1 MTNYGAPTS
10 PIEFSGS
17 ADEMASHFADAAVA
31 VPEAVLVS
39 LRGVCAAVTAD
50 AGEAAE
56 AGRDWW
62 PLAMHWALAGET
74 PARAAVVCTPSSTEE
89 VAAVLR
95 VCNEAHIPVTPVAG
109 RSGVCGAS
117 VPVFGGVALDLTGLK
132 GIVEVDD
139 ASLLVRAKAG
149 TFGDVFEDDLRAQ
162 HGITVGHWPQSIALS
177 TVGGWVAC
185 RGAGQ
190 YSTRY
195 GKIEDI
201 VRDLEVVL
209 ADGTVLHT
217 GGRGPRQAVGPD
229 LNQLFVG
236 SEGTLG
242 VVTEV
247 QFRAHPI
254 PTGTGR
260 AAYGFESFAAGLEA
274 CRLILRT
281 DANPAV
287 LRLYDARESRRHFD
301 TPRGQAVLLVL
312 DEAEQVLVDA
322 NLSVCADV
330 AARCGAEVLD
340 PQLLD
345 HWLATRNDVAGL
357 EKAVRGGIVVDTTEI
372 SGRWRDLPAIYDA
385 VVAAMDAIP
394 GTIACTSHQS
404 HAYTDGACLYFTWAG
419 APQPT
424 GADAETAGVEAW
436 YRQGWDTVSQTV
448 LAHGGALSH
457 HHGVG
462 LNRGRFLV
470 DAMGAPAFDL
480 LHSVKQALDPN
491 GILNPG
497 KFFPDTPWGRVPW
510 E

>member
-1 MTNYGAPTS
+1 MTNRGSPTP
-10 PIEFSGS
+10 PIEFSTDAAKTTS
-17 ADEMASHFADAAVA
+17 RFASLAVA
-31 VPEAVLVS
+31 VPEAVRTRL
-39 LRGVCAAVTAD
+39 GDVCANVSSD
-50 AGEAAE
+50 EAETAE

-74 PARAAVVCTPSSTEE
+74 PARASVLARPASTAE
-89 VAAVLR
+89 VSEVLR
-95 VCNEAHIPVTPVAG
+95 VCNDAAIPVTPVAG

-117 VPVFGGVALDLTGLK
+117 VPVFGGVALDLTGMS
-132 GIVEVDD
+132 GITDVDD
-139 ASLLVRAKAG
+139 ASLLVRARAG
-149 TFGDVFEDDLRAQ
+149 TFGDVFEDELRAD
-162 HGITVGHWPQSIALS
+162 HSLTVGHWPQSIALS

-201 VRDLEVVL
+201 VRGLEVVL
-209 ADGTVLHT
+209 ADGTVVQT

-242 VVTEV
+242 VITET
-247 QFRAHPI
+247 QFRAHPV
-254 PTGTGR
+254 PTSEGR
-260 AAYGFESFAAGLEA
+260 GAYGFASFAAGLEA
-274 CRLILRT
+274 CRLVLRA

-301 TPRGQAVLLVL
+301 TPRGQCVLLVL
-312 DEAEQVLVDA
+312 DEADPHLVAGNLAVVNDA
-322 NLSVCADV
+322 CAR
-330 AARCGAEVLD
+330 AGAERLD
-340 PQLLD
+340 DHLLD
-345 HWLATRNDVAGL
+345 HWLASRNDVAGL

-372 SGRWRDLPAIYDA
+372 SARWRDLPTIYDA
-385 VVAAMDAIP
+385 VVAAMEALP
-394 GTIACTSHQS
+394 GTIAITSHQS

-419 APQPT
+419 TPQQE
-424 GADAETAGVEAW
+424 GAEAW
-436 YRQGWDTVSQTV
+436 YRLGWDTVTNTV

-462 LNRGRFLV
+462 LNRGRFLQ
-470 DAMGAPAFDL
+470 DALGAAGYGVL
-480 LHSVKQALDPN
+480 QSMKTALDPN

-497 KFFPDTPWGRVPW
+497 KFFPDTPWGAVPW
-510 E
+510 L

>member
-1 MTNYGAPTS
+1 
-10 PIEFSGS
+10 
-17 ADEMASHFADAAVA
+17 VA
-31 VPEAVLVS
+31 VPDDVLAR
-39 LRGVCAAVTAD
+39 LRDACAAVTTD
-50 AGEAAE
+50 AGSAAE

-62 PLAMHWALAGET
+62 PLAMHWALDGET
-74 PARAAVVCTPSSTEE
+74 PARAGVVARPSSTAE
-89 VAAVLR
+89 VAAVLA
-95 VCNEAHIPVTPVAG
+95 VCNAARIPVTPVAG

-117 VPVFGGVALDLTGLK
+117 IPVFGGVALDLTGLE
-132 GIVEVDD
+132 GIVDVDD
-139 ASLLVRAKAG
+139 ASLLVTARAG
-149 TFGDVFEDDLRAQ
+149 TFGDVFEDELRAAYDL
-162 HGITVGHWPQSIALS
+162 TVGHWPQSIALS

-201 VRDLEVVL
+201 VRGLEVVL
-209 ADGTVLHT
+209 ADGTIVHT

-242 VVTEV
+242 VITEA
-247 QFRAHPI
+247 QFRAHPV
-254 PTGTGR
+254 PTSEGR
-260 AAYGFESFAAGLEA
+260 AAYGFSSFAAGLEA
-274 CRLILRT
+274 CRLVLRA

-301 TPRGQAVLLVL
+301 TPRGQCVLLVL
-312 DEAEQVLVDA
+312 DEAEAALVAGNLAVVEDA
-322 NLSVCADV
+322 CA
-330 AARCGAEVLD
+330 REGAELLD
-340 PQLLD
+340 PHLLD
-345 HWLATRNDVAGL
+345 HWLETRNDVAGL
-357 EKAVRGGIVVDTTEI
+357 EKAVRGGLVVDTTEI

-385 VVAAMDAIP
+385 VVAAMEAVP
-394 GTIACTSHQS
+394 GTIAVTSHQS

-419 APQPT
+419 TPQ
-424 GADAETAGVEAW
+424 DDGVEAW
-436 YRQGWDTVSQTV
+436 YRRGWDTVTNTV

-462 LNRGRFLV
+462 LNRGRFLE
-470 DAMGAPAFDL
+470 DALGTGYDVLASM
-480 LHSVKQALDPN
+480 KKALDPN

>member
-1 MTNYGAPTS
+1 MTNRGAPTP
-10 PIEFSGS
+10 PIEF
-17 ADEMASHFADAAVA
+17 ASDASSVTAHFADGAVA
-31 VPEAVLVS
+31 VPDDVLAR
-39 LRGVCAAVTAD
+39 LRDVCAAVSVDAAD
-50 AGEAAE
+50 TAE

-62 PLAMHWALAGET
+62 PLAMHWAMAGET
-74 PARAAVVCTPSSTEE
+74 PARAGAVCTPSSTDE

-95 VCNEAHIPVTPVAG
+95 LCNDARIPVTPVAG

-117 VPVFGGVALDLTGLK
+117 VPVFGGVGLDLTGMK
-132 GIVEVDD
+132 GIVDVDD
-139 ASLLVRAKAG
+139 ASLLVNVRAG
-149 TFGDVFEDDLRAQ
+149 TFGDVFEDDLRAE
-162 HGITVGHWPQSIALS
+162 HGLTCGHWPQSIALS
-177 TVGGWVAC
+177 TIGGWVAC

-201 VRDLEVVL
+201 VRGLEVVL
-209 ADGTVLHT
+209 ADGTVVHT

-242 VVTEV
+242 VITEA
-247 QFRAHPI
+247 QFRAHPV

-260 AAYGFESFAAGLEA
+260 AAYGFQSFAAGLEA
-274 CRLILRT
+274 CRLILRA

-287 LRLYDARESRRHFD
+287 LRLYDGRESRRHFD
-301 TPRGQAVLLVL
+301 TPRGLSVLLVL
-312 DEAEQVLVDA
+312 DEADQALVDA
-322 NLSVCADV
+322 NLAVVEDACA
-330 AARCGAEVLD
+330 REGAQLLD
-340 PQLLD
+340 PHLLD
-345 HWLATRNDVAGL
+345 HWLETRNDVAGL

-385 VVAAMDAIP
+385 VVAAMEALP
-394 GTIACTSHQS
+394 GYIACTSHQS

-419 APQPT
+419 A
-424 GADAETAGVEAW
+424 AEAGDVEDW
-436 YRQGWDTVSQTV
+436 YRHGWDTVTNTV

-462 LNRGRFLV
+462 LNRGRFLA
-470 DAMGAPAFDL
+470 DALGQPAFDL
-480 LHSVKQALDPN
+480 LASVKHALDPN

-497 KFFPDTPWGRVPW
+497 KFFADTPFGQVPW
-510 E
+510 R

>member
-1 MTNYGAPTS
+1 MN
-10 PIEFSGS
+10 
-17 ADEMASHFADAAVA
+17 
-31 VPEAVLVS
+31 
-39 LRGVCAAVTAD
+39 
-50 AGEAAE
+50 
-56 AGRDWW
+56 
-62 PLAMHWALAGET
+62 GET
-74 PARAAVVCTPSSTEE
+74 PARAGAVCTPASTAE

-95 VCNEAHIPVTPVAG
+95 VCNDARVPVTPVAG

-117 VPVFGGVALDLTGLK
+117 VPVFGGVALDLTGLN
-132 GIVEVDD
+132 GIVDVDD
-139 ASLLVRAKAG
+139 ASLLVNVRAG

-162 HGITVGHWPQSIALS
+162 YGLTCGHWPQSIALS
-177 TVGGWVAC
+177 TIGGWVAC

-217 GGRGPRQAVGPD
+217 AGRGPRQAVGPD

-242 VVTEV
+242 VVTEA
-247 QFRAHPI
+247 QFRAHPV
-254 PTGTGR
+254 PTGEGR
-260 AAYGFESFAAGLEA
+260 AAYGFDSFAAGLEA
-274 CRLILRT
+274 CRLILRA

-301 TPRGQAVLLVL
+301 TPRGQCVLLVL
-312 DEAEQVLVDA
+312 DEAPPALVAGNLAVIEDA
-322 NLSVCADV
+322 CA
-330 AARCGAEVLD
+330 REGAQLLD
-340 PQLLD
+340 HHLLD
-345 HWLATRNDVAGL
+345 HWLDTRNDVAGL
-357 EKAVRGGIVVDTTEI
+357 EKAVRGGIVVDTTEV
-372 SGRWRDLPAIYDA
+372 SGRWRDLPAMYDA
-385 VVAAMDAIP
+385 VVAAMDAVP

-419 APQPT
+419 A
-424 GADAETAGVEAW
+424 ADDGDVEGW
-436 YRQGWDTVSQTV
+436 YRRAWDTVTNTV

-462 LNRGRFLV
+462 LNRSRFLA
-470 DAMGAPAFDL
+470 DAMGQPVLDML
-480 LHSVKQALDPN
+480 GSIKHALDPN

-497 KFFPDTPWGRVPW
+497 KFFADTPWGTVPW
-510 E
+510 R

>member
-1 MTNYGAPTS
+1 VTNRGAPTP
-10 PIEFSGS
+10 PIEFPTDAGS
-17 ADEMASHFADAAVA
+17 TSSHFGAAAVA
-31 VPEAVLVS
+31 VPDDVLAR
-39 LRGVCAAVTAD
+39 LRDACAAVTTD
-50 AGEAAE
+50 AGSAAE

-62 PLAMHWALAGET
+62 PLAMHWALDGET
-74 PARAAVVCTPSSTEE
+74 PARAGVVARPSSTAE
-89 VAAVLR
+89 VAAVLA
-95 VCNEAHIPVTPVAG
+95 VCNAARIPVTPVAG

-117 VPVFGGVALDLTGLK
+117 IPVFGGVALDLTGLE
-132 GIVEVDD
+132 GIVDVDD
-139 ASLLVRAKAG
+139 ASLLVTARAG
-149 TFGDVFEDDLRAQ
+149 TFGDVFEDELRAAYDL
-162 HGITVGHWPQSIALS
+162 TVGHWPQSIALS

-201 VRDLEVVL
+201 VRGLEVVL
-209 ADGTVLHT
+209 ADGTIVHT

-242 VVTEV
+242 VITEA
-247 QFRAHPI
+247 QFRAHPV
-254 PTGTGR
+254 PTSEGR
-260 AAYGFESFAAGLEA
+260 AAYGFSSFAAGLEA
-274 CRLILRT
+274 CRLVLRA

-301 TPRGQAVLLVL
+301 TPRGQCVLLVL
-312 DEAEQVLVDA
+312 DEAEAALVAGNLAVVEDA
-322 NLSVCADV
+322 CA
-330 AARCGAEVLD
+330 REGAELLD
-340 PQLLD
+340 PHLLD
-345 HWLATRNDVAGL
+345 HWLETRNDVAGL
-357 EKAVRGGIVVDTTEI
+357 EKAVRGGLVVDTTEI

-385 VVAAMDAIP
+385 VVAAMEAVP
-394 GTIACTSHQS
+394 GTIAVTSHQS

-419 APQPT
+419 TPQ
-424 GADAETAGVEAW
+424 DDGVEAW
-436 YRQGWDTVSQTV
+436 YRRGWDTVTNTV

-462 LNRGRFLV
+462 LNRGRFLE
-470 DAMGAPAFDL
+470 DALGTGYDVLASM
-480 LHSVKQALDPN
+480 KKALDPN